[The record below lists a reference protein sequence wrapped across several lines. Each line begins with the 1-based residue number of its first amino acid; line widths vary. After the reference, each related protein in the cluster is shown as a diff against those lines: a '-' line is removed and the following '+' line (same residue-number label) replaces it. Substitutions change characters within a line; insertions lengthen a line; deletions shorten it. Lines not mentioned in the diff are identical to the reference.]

1 MATRSSSN
9 KGQATARES
18 TLRNRQKAAFD
29 GRSTNVQPA
38 AINTQDNTQT
48 IRRIPGLPYGEQK
61 ALTEQQQSYP
71 LPKTAREST
80 LRQAQQ
86 EGMQR
91 RGMKPP
97 AIDVF
102 AATQRPSEP
111 VTSGLPFGPGVGA
124 TEPVSDDPDMLLRA
138 IYSVYPDP
146 LLLRLL
152 GNKGV

>member
-9 KGQATARES
+9 KGTDRRALNVPPPAR
-18 TLRNRQKAAFD
+18 
-29 GRSTNVQPA
+29 
-38 AINTQDNTQT
+38 NTQDNTQAV
-48 IRRIPGLPYGEQK
+48 RRIPGMPYGEQQ
-61 ALTEQQQSYP
+61 ALTQQQQAAP
-71 LPKTAREST
+71 LPKDTTPQSQPA
-80 LRQAQQ
+80 
-86 EGMQR
+86 MR
-91 RGMKPP
+91 RPIPQM
-97 AIDVF
+97 DVF
-102 AATQRPSEP
+102 AQTQRPSEP

>member
-9 KGQATARES
+9 KGTDRRALNVPPPAR
-18 TLRNRQKAAFD
+18 
-29 GRSTNVQPA
+29 
-38 AINTQDNTQT
+38 NTQDNTQAV
-48 IRRIPGLPYGEQK
+48 RRIPGMPYGEQQ
-61 ALTEQQQSYP
+61 ALTQQQQAAP
-71 LPKTAREST
+71 LPKDTT
-80 LRQAQQ
+80 PQAQPA
-86 EGMQR
+86 MR
-91 RGMKPP
+91 RPIPQM
-97 AIDVF
+97 DVF
-102 AATQRPSEP
+102 AQTQRPTEP